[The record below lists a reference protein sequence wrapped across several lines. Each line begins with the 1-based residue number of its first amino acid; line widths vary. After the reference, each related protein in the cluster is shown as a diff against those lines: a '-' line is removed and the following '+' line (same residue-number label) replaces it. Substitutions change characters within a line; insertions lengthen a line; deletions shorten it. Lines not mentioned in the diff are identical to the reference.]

1 MFPTK
6 CNFPERW
13 SMSKLCTFCCQLET
27 DEHVLNCCGY
37 MDLHQNNIQAEIF
50 MRTDVDMDEL
60 SSCAR
65 VLMKIYDRL
74 LAINGDEEVV
84 A

>member
-1 MFPTK
+1 
-6 CNFPERW
+6 
-13 SMSKLCTFCCQLET
+13 
-27 DEHVLNCCGY
+27 

-50 MRTDVDMDEL
+50 MRNDVDMDEL
-60 SSCAR
+60 SSGAR